1 LAGRR
6 AASVRA
12 PASGTVVS
20 GGGGTVAAGA
30 GGRGVAGAEPV
41 GGLVGEGG

>member
-1 LAGRR
+1 M
-6 AASVRA
+6 RA